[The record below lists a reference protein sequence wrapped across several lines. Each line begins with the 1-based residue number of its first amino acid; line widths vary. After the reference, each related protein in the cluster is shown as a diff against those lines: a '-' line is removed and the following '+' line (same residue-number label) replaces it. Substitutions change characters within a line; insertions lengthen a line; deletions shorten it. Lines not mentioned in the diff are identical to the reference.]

1 MKHQGMAFQ
10 ETAQAAVQDRPLPV
24 PGQPDVG
31 PANDT
36 PANDTLANDTPAVGA
51 RRILYVDHTAKL
63 GGGEIALLHLV
74 QYLDRARFEP
84 VVVLTAEGP
93 LREKLRAA
101 GVETHLI
108 ALSTSVLDTR
118 KDSLGLGTL
127 LRLSDIGRTLRCVT
141 ALARL
146 IRAQNITLVHT
157 NSLKSDIF
165 GGAAARLARVPLVWH
180 VRDRIDADYLPPAV
194 VWAFRRLCRWVPQF
208 VIANSQSTMETLAL
222 PRQKTGRQ
230 RVAAVYS
237 GIDIAARTR
246 VVHDGTE
253 RGPAPD
259 RAASAPGAARIGLI
273 GRISPWKGQH
283 VFLRAAALVREKFP
297 ETCFQ
302 IIGAALFDEQAYERE
317 IRSLTRD
324 LGLEDSVEFLG
335 FREDV
340 PELVASLDVIVHAST
355 SAEPFGQVIVEGMVA
370 GKPVIATD
378 GGGPREIVIPGE
390 TGLLIPMGDAEAMA
404 EAITFLLE
412 HPETAGE
419 MGRRGQ
425 ERAVEFFSIERTARK
440 VEAVYDDLL
449 KSGK

>member
-1 MKHQGMAFQ
+1 M
-10 ETAQAAVQDRPLPV
+10 
-24 PGQPDVG
+24 
-31 PANDT
+31 
-36 PANDTLANDTPAVGA
+36 
-51 RRILYVDHTAKL
+51 RILFVDHTAKL

-93 LREKLRAA
+93 LGEKLRAA
-101 GVETHLI
+101 GVETHLL

-127 LRLSDIGRTLRCVT
+127 LRLKDVGRTLRCMT

-146 IRAQNITLVHT
+146 IRAQNIALVHT
-157 NSLKSDIF
+157 NSLKSDVF

-208 VIANSQSTMETLAL
+208 VIANSRSTMETLAL
-222 PRQKTGRQ
+222 PRQKKTGRQ
-230 RVAAVYS
+230 RAAAVYS

-246 VVHDGTE
+246 VVHDGAK
-253 RGPAPD
+253 RGPAPNL
-259 RAASAPGAARIGLI
+259 APSVPGAARIGLI

-283 VFLRAAALVREKFP
+283 VFLRAAALVRERFP

-317 IRSLTRD
+317 IRSLARD
-324 LGLEDSVEFLG
+324 LGLEDNVEFLG

-378 GGGPREIVIPGE
+378 GGGPREIVVPGE
-390 TGLLIPMGDAEAMA
+390 TGLLIPMGNAEAMA

-419 MGRRGQ
+419 MGRCGQ
-425 ERAVEFFSIERTARK
+425 ARAIEFFSIERTARN

-449 KSGK
+449 RSGR